1 MKYGSLLMS
10 MVSKASCRS
19 RSRRSR
25 LLSDEEATP
34 PLPVFPPALCWKS
47 MMADASPHTA
57 AAGVTEEENMTEN
70 HMIFNEFNG

>member
-1 MKYGSLLMS
+1 MS

-47 MMADASPHTA
+47 MMADRSPHTA
-57 AAGVTEEENMTEN
+57 APGITEEENMFKQDANMTEN
-70 HMIFNEFNG
+70 HLKFKEFNG